1 MSGFVYL
8 WKNLENGKMYLGS
21 HKGKTTDNY
30 IGSGVYFKRA
40 YNKNPEKFKRKI
52 LYVGDDFI
60 KVENQLLKIF
70 DLANNKMFYNLK
82 NNAIGGWEHTHLD
95 EDLVKKRSKAISKAK
110 KGKRYDHLNYDKSG
124 ENNPMYG
131 KKHSKETKDKIR
143 LKRIG
148 KRNFSK
154 KVLDVKEDLIFDSVN
169 ACAEKY
175 NITPST
181 MTYLIRGTEIKMG
194 KCKGKIFRYV

>member
-8 WKNLENGKMYLGS
+8 WKNLENNKMYLGS

-40 YNKNPEKFKRKI
+40 YEKNPEKFKRKI
-52 LYVGDDFI
+52 LYVGKDFI
-60 KVENQLLKIF
+60 EVENQLLKVF

-82 NNAIGGWEHTHLD
+82 NDAVGGWEHTHID
-95 EDLVKKRSKAISKAK
+95 KKIIDKRSKAISNAK
-110 KGKRYDHLNYDKSG
+110 KGKVYSHLDYDKSG
-124 ENNPMYG
+124 QNNPMYG
-131 KKHSKETKDKIR
+131 KRHSEETKEKIR

-154 KVLDVKEDLIFDSVN
+154 KVLDVKDGVVFNSVKE
-169 ACAEKY
+169 CAEKY
-175 NITPST
+175 NITEST
-181 MTYLIRGTEIKMG
+181 MSVLIRNKEIKMG